1 MSKTQLHRRLMLRE
15 RFHNRLARNVLYALC
30 IVLASWGAGIV
41 GYHALE
47 RLSWID
53 STLNAAMIL
62 GGMGPVNPVRTFGGK
77 LFASFYALYSGMV
90 FLFVVGMIFGPFAHR
105 LLHKFHL
112 ELDEEVA
119 TSGPKDA
126 S

>member
-1 MSKTQLHRRLMLRE
+1 MSKIHLHRRLMIRE
-15 RFHNRLARNVLYALC
+15 RFRLHLAKSVVYSLSLVLL
-30 IVLASWGAGIV
+30 SWGAGIL
-41 GYHALE
+41 GYHTLE

-90 FLFVVGMIFGPFAHR
+90 FLVVVGMVFGPFAHR

-112 ELDEEVA
+112 EMDEA
-119 TSGPKDA
+119 ADNA
-126 S
+126 SAPP